1 MFFKMKRRDFIHNFS
16 HAVAA
21 GAILPN
27 FNYLEASK
35 KYALLEN
42 TVNPGKI
49 LIVLNLS
56 GGNDGL
62 NMITPMDQYANLE
75 KVRPHVIIPEKK
87 LIQLGK
93 NDLAFHPEFKDIKV
107 LFDEKRMK
115 IIQNVGYAS
124 PDFSH
129 FRSSDIWQSASDFS
143 EFVTSGWLGRLVE
156 HNHPEFPTAYP
167 NKNYPD
173 PLAIELGYS
182 NSLLLTGR
190 TTFPGFIAGNPE
202 NINQILNEFDNTYPN
217 TYAGDKLNYIQT
229 IAKQS
234 NLYSSVVRD
243 AYIKGNHSFQFPNG
257 DLGGQFYQLSRLIR
271 GGLNTRI
278 YHASLGN
285 FDTHDAQVS
294 PDDHSQGTHA
304 TLLKNINDCII
315 SLMKCL
321 DETGDSDRIM
331 LVTFSEFGRRI
342 VSRSTGGT
350 DHGTAFP
357 MMVFGNNL
365 NTNVIGRNPKID
377 PKITWEDNLEAEFD
391 FRQIYASIIEQW
403 LGGDNATLKDVLTRN
418 FNQVGLT
425 KEYADDD
432 QDGVLDKE
440 DKCLNTPLGAMVDT
454 NGCEVFSLPPDAIS
468 VTASSASCI
477 GQKNGSILIST
488 TNKNF
493 SYTILIGDAN
503 AGVLNKANNY
513 SQKIEN
519 LSVGSYTITLRVDGV
534 QNYERKYDVKIG
546 EPAALNAITSVDSS
560 KSTLNIKLSGSDTY
574 FVYLNGNQKESAE
587 SKIELPLVKG
597 LNSLRITT
605 NKDCQGAYNEEIFL
619 SEEVNISPNPTSG
632 PVNIYIPGNDSVV
645 EITMNNMMG
654 SMILQT
660 NQAIP
665 FNRML
670 DLDLSHLNA
679 GTYLIKLSGNT
690 VRTVSKLVKY

>member
-1 MFFKMKRRDFIHNFS
+1 MKRRDFIHNFS
-16 HAVAA
+16 HALAA

-49 LIVLNLS
+49 LIALNLS

-62 NMITPMDQYANLE
+62 NTITPMDQYSNLD

-93 NDLAFHPEFKDIKV
+93 NDLAFHPELKDLKV
-107 LFDEKRMK
+107 LFDEKRLK

-129 FRSSDIWQSASDFS
+129 FRSADIWQSASEFS
-143 EFVTSGWLGRLVE
+143 EFISSGWLGRLVE
-156 HNHPEFPTAYP
+156 HEHPEFPQSYP
-167 NKNYPD
+167 NAKYPD

-182 NSLLLTGR
+182 NSLLLTGKN
-190 TTFPGFIAGNPE
+190 TFPGFIPGNPD
-202 NINQILNEFDNTYPN
+202 NINSIVNEFDNSYPN
-217 TYAGDKLNYIQT
+217 TYTGDKLNYIQT

-234 NLYSSVVRD
+234 NLYSTVVRN
-243 AYIKGNHSFQFPNG
+243 AYMKGNHSNPFPNG
-257 DLGGQFYQLSRLIR
+257 DLGGQFYQLSRFIR

-278 YHASLGN
+278 YHATLGG
-285 FDTHDAQVS
+285 FDTHDAQVML
-294 PDDHSQGTHA
+294 DDHTKGQHA
-304 TLLKNINDCII
+304 NQLKILNDSII
-315 SLMKCL
+315 ALMKCL

-331 LVTFSEFGRRI
+331 IVTYSEFGRRI
-342 VSRSTGGT
+342 ASRSSGGT

-357 MMVFGNNL
+357 MMIFGNNL
-365 NTNVIGRNPKID
+365 NANVLGKNPKID
-377 PKITWEDNLEAEFD
+377 PKITWEDNLDAEFD
-391 FRQIYASIIEQW
+391 FRQIYASVIEQW
-403 LGGDNATLKDVLTRN
+403 LGGDNATLKDVLTKN

-432 QDGVLDKE
+432 MDGVLDRE

-454 NGCEVFSLPPDAIS
+454 NGCEVFTLAPNAIS
-468 VTASSASCI
+468 VTVSSTSCI
-477 GQKNGSILIST
+477 GQKNGSILLST
-488 TNKNF
+488 SNKNF
-493 SYTILIGDAN
+493 SYTILIGDTN

-619 SEEVNISPNPTSG
+619 SEEVNISPNPTPG
-632 PVNIYIPGNDSVV
+632 PINIYIPGNDSVV
-645 EITMNNMMG
+645 EITLNNMMG

-660 NQAIP
+660 NQVIP
-665 FNRML
+665 FNRIL
-670 DLDLSHLNA
+670 DIDLSHLSA

>member
-1 MFFKMKRRDFIHNFS
+1 MKRRDFIHNFS

-42 TVNPGKI
+42 TVDPGKI
-49 LIVLNLS
+49 LIVLNFS

-62 NMITPMDQYANLE
+62 NMITPMDQYANLD

-93 NDLAFHPEFKDIKV
+93 NDLAFHPEFKDMKV
-107 LFDEKRMK
+107 LFDEKRLK
-115 IIQNVGYAS
+115 IIQNVGYTTA
-124 PDFSH
+124 DFSH
-129 FRSSDIWQSASDFS
+129 FRSSDIWQSASDFNQ
-143 EFVTSGWLGRLVE
+143 FVTSGWLGRLAE
-156 HNHPEFPTAYP
+156 HEHPAFPESYP
-167 NKNYPD
+167 NSKYPD

-182 NSLLLTGR
+182 NSLLLTGVNS
-190 TTFPGFIAGNPE
+190 FPGFIPGSPE
-202 NINQILNEFDNTYPN
+202 NINNIVNEFDNAYPN
-217 TYAGDKLNYIQT
+217 TYTGDKLNYIQI

-243 AYIKGNHSFQFPNG
+243 AYIKGNHNFQFPNG
-257 DLGGQFYQLSRLIR
+257 DLGGQFYKLSRLIR

-278 YHASLGN
+278 YHATIGG
-285 FDTHDAQVS
+285 FDTHDYQVS
-294 PDDHSQGTHA
+294 PDDHTKGPHA
-304 TLLKNINDCII
+304 NLLTNVNDSII
-315 SLMKCL
+315 ALMKCL
-321 DETGDSDRIM
+321 DQTGDSDRIM
-331 LVTFSEFGRRI
+331 LVTYSEFGRRI
-342 VSRSTGGT
+342 ASRGSGGT

-357 MMVFGNNL
+357 MMIFGNNL
-365 NTNVIGRNPKID
+365 NANVLGKNPKID
-377 PKITWEDNLEAEFD
+377 PKMTWEDNLVAEFD
-391 FRQIYASIIEQW
+391 FRQIYASVIEQW
-403 LGGDNATLKDVLTRN
+403 LGGDNATIKDVLTKSY
-418 FNQVGLT
+418 NQVGLT

-432 QDGVLDKE
+432 MDGVLDRE

-454 NGCEVFSLPPDAIS
+454 NGCEVFSLSPDAIS
-468 VTASSASCI
+468 VVVSSTSCI

-493 SYTILIGDAN
+493 TYSISLGDSS

-534 QNYERKYDVKIG
+534 QNYERKYEVKIG
-546 EPAALNAITSVDSS
+546 EPAALNAVTSLDS
-560 KSTLNIKLSGSDTY
+560 LNANLKVKLSGSDSY
-574 FVYLNGNQKESAE
+574 YINLNGNVQETSNPKLDLAL
-587 SKIELPLVKG
+587 IKG

-605 NKDCQGAYNEEIFL
+605 GKDCQGAYNEEIFL
-619 SEEVNISPNPTSG
+619 SEEVNVSPNPTPG
-632 PVNIYIPGNDSVV
+632 PVKVYIPGNDSLV
-645 EITMNNMMG
+645 EITINNMMG
-654 SMILQT
+654 AMILQT
-660 NQAIP
+660 NQTIP
-665 FNRML
+665 YNRML
-670 DLDLSHLNA
+670 DLDLSNLNA

>member
-1 MFFKMKRRDFIHNFS
+1 MKRRDFIHNFS
-16 HAVAA
+16 HALAA

-49 LIVLNLS
+49 LIALNLS

-62 NMITPMDQYANLE
+62 NTITPMDQYSNLD

-93 NDLAFHPEFKDIKV
+93 NDLAFHPELKDLKV
-107 LFDEKRMK
+107 LFDEKRLK

-129 FRSSDIWQSASDFS
+129 FRSADIWQSASEFS
-143 EFVTSGWLGRLVE
+143 EFISSGWLGRLVE
-156 HNHPEFPTAYP
+156 HEHPEFPQSYP
-167 NKNYPD
+167 NAKYPE

-182 NSLLLTGR
+182 NSLLLTGKN
-190 TTFPGFIAGNPE
+190 TFPGFIPGNPD
-202 NINQILNEFDNTYPN
+202 NINSIVNEFDNSYPN
-217 TYAGDKLNYIQT
+217 TYTGDKLNYIQT

-234 NLYSSVVRD
+234 NLYSTVVRN
-243 AYIKGNHSFQFPNG
+243 AYMKGNHSNPFPNG
-257 DLGGQFYQLSRLIR
+257 DLGGQFYQLSRFIR

-278 YHASLGN
+278 YHATLGG
-285 FDTHDAQVS
+285 FDTHDAQVML
-294 PDDHSQGTHA
+294 DDHTKGQHA
-304 TLLKNINDCII
+304 NQLKILNDSII
-315 SLMKCL
+315 ALMKCL

-331 LVTFSEFGRRI
+331 IVTYSEFGRRI
-342 VSRSTGGT
+342 ASRSSGGT

-357 MMVFGNNL
+357 MMIFGNNL
-365 NTNVIGRNPKID
+365 NANVLGKNPKID
-377 PKITWEDNLEAEFD
+377 PKITWEDNLDAEFD
-391 FRQIYASIIEQW
+391 FRQIYASVIEQW
-403 LGGDNATLKDVLTRN
+403 LGGDNATLKDVLTKN

-432 QDGVLDKE
+432 MDGVLDRE

-454 NGCEVFSLPPDAIS
+454 NGCEVFTLAPNAIS
-468 VTASSASCI
+468 VTVSSTSCI
-477 GQKNGSILIST
+477 GQKNGSILLST
-488 TNKNF
+488 SNKNF
-493 SYTILIGDAN
+493 SYTILIGDTN

-619 SEEVNISPNPTSG
+619 SEEVNISPNPTPG
-632 PVNIYIPGNDSVV
+632 PINIYIPGNDSVV
-645 EITMNNMMG
+645 EITLNNMMG

-660 NQAIP
+660 NQVIP
-665 FNRML
+665 FNRIL
-670 DLDLSHLNA
+670 DIDLSHLSA

>member
-1 MFFKMKRRDFIHNFS
+1 MKRRDFIHNFS

-42 TVNPGKI
+42 TVDPGKI
-49 LIVLNLS
+49 LIVLNFS

-62 NMITPMDQYANLE
+62 NMITPMDQYANLD

-93 NDLAFHPEFKDIKV
+93 NDLAFHPEFKDMKV
-107 LFDEKRMK
+107 LFDEKRLK
-115 IIQNVGYAS
+115 IIQNVGYTTA
-124 PDFSH
+124 DFSH
-129 FRSSDIWQSASDFS
+129 FRSSDIWQSASDFNQ
-143 EFVTSGWLGRLVE
+143 FVTSGWLGRLAE
-156 HNHPEFPTAYP
+156 HEHPAFPESYP
-167 NKNYPD
+167 NSKYPD

-182 NSLLLTGR
+182 NSLLLTGVNS
-190 TTFPGFIAGNPE
+190 FPGFIPGSPE
-202 NINQILNEFDNTYPN
+202 NINNIVNEFDNDYPN
-217 TYAGDKLNYIQT
+217 TYTGDKLNYIQI

-243 AYIKGNHSFQFPNG
+243 AYIKGNHNIQFPNG
-257 DLGGQFYQLSRLIR
+257 DLGGQFYKLSRLIR

-278 YHASLGN
+278 YHATIGG
-285 FDTHDAQVS
+285 FDTHDYQVS
-294 PDDHSQGTHA
+294 PDDHTKGPHA
-304 TLLKNINDCII
+304 NLLTNVNDSII
-315 SLMKCL
+315 ALMKCL
-321 DETGDSDRIM
+321 DQTGDSDRIM
-331 LVTFSEFGRRI
+331 LVTYSEFGRRI
-342 VSRSTGGT
+342 ASRGSGGT

-357 MMVFGNNL
+357 MMIFGNNL
-365 NTNVIGRNPKID
+365 NANVLGKNPKID
-377 PKITWEDNLEAEFD
+377 PKMTWEDNLDAEFD
-391 FRQIYASIIEQW
+391 FRQIYASVIEQW
-403 LGGDNATLKDVLTRN
+403 LGSDNATIKDVLTKSY
-418 FNQVGLT
+418 NQVGLT

-432 QDGVLDKE
+432 MDGVLDKE

-454 NGCEVFSLPPDAIS
+454 NGCEVFTLSPDAIS
-468 VTASSASCI
+468 VTASSTSCI

-488 TNKNF
+488 INKNF
-493 SYTILIGDAN
+493 SYTILIGDTN

-534 QNYERKYDVKIG
+534 QNYERKYEVKIG

-560 KSTLNIKLSGSDTY
+560 KSILNIKLSGSDTY
-574 FVYLNGNQKESAE
+574 FVNLNGDQKESAQ
-587 SKIELPLVKG
+587 SKIELPLIKG

-619 SEEVNISPNPTSG
+619 SEEVNVSPNPTPG
-632 PVNIYIPGNDSVV
+632 PVKIYIPGNDSVV
-645 EITMNNMMG
+645 EVKINNMMG

-660 NQAIP
+660 NQTIP
-665 FNRML
+665 YTRML
-670 DLDLSHLNA
+670 DLDLSNLSA

>member
-1 MFFKMKRRDFIHNFS
+1 MKRRDFIHNFS
-16 HAVAA
+16 HALAA

-49 LIVLNLS
+49 LIALNLS

-62 NMITPMDQYANLE
+62 NTITPMDQYSNLD

-93 NDLAFHPEFKDIKV
+93 NDLAFHPELKDLKV
-107 LFDEKRMK
+107 LFDEKRLK

-129 FRSSDIWQSASDFS
+129 FRSADIWQSASEFS
-143 EFVTSGWLGRLVE
+143 EFISSGWLGRLVE
-156 HNHPEFPTAYP
+156 HEHPEFPQSYP
-167 NKNYPD
+167 NAKYPD

-182 NSLLLTGR
+182 NSLLLTGKN
-190 TTFPGFIAGNPE
+190 TFPGFIPGNPD
-202 NINQILNEFDNTYPN
+202 NINSIVNEFDNSYPN
-217 TYAGDKLNYIQT
+217 TYTGDKLNYIQT

-234 NLYSSVVRD
+234 NLYSTVVRN
-243 AYIKGNHSFQFPNG
+243 AYMKGNHSNPFPNG
-257 DLGGQFYQLSRLIR
+257 DLGGQFYQLSRFIR

-278 YHASLGN
+278 YHATLGG
-285 FDTHDAQVS
+285 FDTHDAQVML
-294 PDDHSQGTHA
+294 DDHTKGQHA
-304 TLLKNINDCII
+304 NQLKILNDSII
-315 SLMKCL
+315 ALMKCL

-331 LVTFSEFGRRI
+331 IVTYSEFGRRI
-342 VSRSTGGT
+342 ASRSSGGT

-357 MMVFGNNL
+357 MMIFGNNL
-365 NTNVIGRNPKID
+365 NANVLGKNPKID
-377 PKITWEDNLEAEFD
+377 PKITWEDNLDAEFD
-391 FRQIYASIIEQW
+391 FRQIYASVIEQW
-403 LGGDNATLKDVLTRN
+403 LGGDNATLKDVLTKN

-432 QDGVLDKE
+432 MDGVLDRE

-454 NGCEVFSLPPDAIS
+454 NGCEVFTLAPDAIS
-468 VTASSASCI
+468 VTVSSTSCI
-477 GQKNGSILIST
+477 GQKNGSILLST
-488 TNKNF
+488 SNKNF
-493 SYTILIGDAN
+493 SYTILIGDTN

-619 SEEVNISPNPTSG
+619 SEEVNISPNPTPG
-632 PVNIYIPGNDSVV
+632 PIKIYIPGNDSVV
-645 EITMNNMMG
+645 EITLNNMMG

-660 NQAIP
+660 NQVIP
-665 FNRML
+665 FNRIL
-670 DLDLSHLNA
+670 DMDLSHLSA

>member
-1 MFFKMKRRDFIHNFS
+1 MKRRDFIHNFS

-42 TVNPGKI
+42 TVDPGKI
-49 LIVLNLS
+49 LIVLNFS

-62 NMITPMDQYANLE
+62 NMITPMDQYANLD

-93 NDLAFHPEFKDIKV
+93 NDLAFHPEFKDMKV
-107 LFDEKRMK
+107 LFDEKRLK
-115 IIQNVGYAS
+115 IIQNVGYTTA
-124 PDFSH
+124 DFSH
-129 FRSSDIWQSASDFS
+129 FRSSDIWQSASDFNQ
-143 EFVTSGWLGRLVE
+143 FVTSGWLGRLAE
-156 HNHPEFPTAYP
+156 HEHPAFPESYP
-167 NKNYPD
+167 NSKYPD

-182 NSLLLTGR
+182 NSLLLTGVNS
-190 TTFPGFIAGNPE
+190 FPGFIPGSPE
-202 NINQILNEFDNTYPN
+202 NINNIVNEFDNDYPN
-217 TYAGDKLNYIQT
+217 TYTGEKLNYIQI

-243 AYIKGNHSFQFPNG
+243 AYIKGNHNIQFPNG
-257 DLGGQFYQLSRLIR
+257 DLGGQFYKLSRLIR

-278 YHASLGN
+278 YHATIGG
-285 FDTHDAQVS
+285 FDTHDYQVS
-294 PDDHSQGTHA
+294 QDDHTKGPHSN
-304 TLLKNINDCII
+304 LLANVNDSII
-315 SLMKCL
+315 ALMKCL
-321 DETGDSDRIM
+321 DQTGDSDRIM
-331 LVTFSEFGRRI
+331 LVTYSEFGRRI
-342 VSRSTGGT
+342 ASRGSGGT

-357 MMVFGNNL
+357 MMIFGNNL
-365 NTNVIGRNPKID
+365 NANVLGKNPKID
-377 PKITWEDNLEAEFD
+377 PKMTWEDNLDAEFD
-391 FRQIYASIIEQW
+391 FRQIYASVIEQW
-403 LGGDNATLKDVLTRN
+403 LGGDNATIKDVLTKSY
-418 FNQVGLT
+418 NQVGLT

-432 QDGVLDKE
+432 MDGVLDKE

-454 NGCEVFSLPPDAIS
+454 NGCEVFTLSPDAIS
-468 VTASSASCI
+468 VTASSTSCI

-493 SYTILIGDAN
+493 SYTILIGDTN

-534 QNYERKYDVKIG
+534 QNYERKYEVKIG

-560 KSTLNIKLSGSDTY
+560 KSILNIKLCGSDTY
-574 FVYLNGNQKESAE
+574 FVNLNGDQKESAQ
-587 SKIELPLVKG
+587 SKIELPLIKG

-619 SEEVNISPNPTSG
+619 SEEVSVSPNPTPG
-632 PVNIYIPGNDSVV
+632 PVKIYIPGNDSVV
-645 EITMNNMMG
+645 EVKINNMMG

-660 NQAIP
+660 NQTIP
-665 FNRML
+665 YTRML
-670 DLDLSHLNA
+670 DLDLSNLSA

>member
-1 MFFKMKRRDFIHNFS
+1 MKRRDFIHNFS
-16 HAVAA
+16 HALAA

-49 LIVLNLS
+49 LIALNLS

-62 NMITPMDQYANLE
+62 NTITPMDQYSNLD

-93 NDLAFHPEFKDIKV
+93 NDLAFHPELKDLKV
-107 LFDEKRMK
+107 LFDEKRLK

-129 FRSSDIWQSASDFS
+129 FRSADIWQSASEFS
-143 EFVTSGWLGRLVE
+143 EFISSGWLGRLVE
-156 HNHPEFPTAYP
+156 HEHPEFPQSYP
-167 NKNYPD
+167 NAKYPE

-182 NSLLLTGR
+182 NSLLLTGKN
-190 TTFPGFIAGNPE
+190 TFPGFIPGNPD
-202 NINQILNEFDNTYPN
+202 NINSIVNEFDNSYPN
-217 TYAGDKLNYIQT
+217 TYTGDKLNYIQT

-234 NLYSSVVRD
+234 NLYSTVVRN
-243 AYIKGNHSFQFPNG
+243 AYMKGNHSNPFPNG
-257 DLGGQFYQLSRLIR
+257 DLGGQFYQLSRFIR

-278 YHASLGN
+278 YHATLGG
-285 FDTHDAQVS
+285 FDTHDAQVML
-294 PDDHSQGTHA
+294 DDHTKGQHA
-304 TLLKNINDCII
+304 NQLKILNDSII
-315 SLMKCL
+315 ALMKCL

-331 LVTFSEFGRRI
+331 IVTYSEFGRRI
-342 VSRSTGGT
+342 ASRSSGGT

-357 MMVFGNNL
+357 MMIFGNNL
-365 NTNVIGRNPKID
+365 NANVLGKNPKID
-377 PKITWEDNLEAEFD
+377 PKITWEDNLDAEFD
-391 FRQIYASIIEQW
+391 FRQIYASVIEQW
-403 LGGDNATLKDVLTRN
+403 LGGDNATLKDVLTKN

-432 QDGVLDKE
+432 MDGVLDRE

-454 NGCEVFSLPPDAIS
+454 NGCEVFTLSPDAIS
-468 VTASSASCI
+468 VTVSSTSCI
-477 GQKNGSILIST
+477 GQKNGSILLST
-488 TNKNF
+488 SNKNF
-493 SYTILIGDAN
+493 SYTILIGDTN

-619 SEEVNISPNPTSG
+619 SEEVNISPNPTPG
-632 PVNIYIPGNDSVV
+632 PINIYIPGNDSVV
-645 EITMNNMMG
+645 EITLNNMMG

-660 NQAIP
+660 NQVIP
-665 FNRML
+665 FNRIL
-670 DLDLSHLNA
+670 DIDLSHLSA

>member
-1 MFFKMKRRDFIHNFS
+1 MKRRDFIHNFS

-42 TVNPGKI
+42 TVDPGKI
-49 LIVLNLS
+49 LIVLNFS

-62 NMITPMDQYANLE
+62 NMITPMDQYANLD

-93 NDLAFHPEFKDIKV
+93 NDLAFHPEFKDMKV
-107 LFDEKRMK
+107 LFDEKRLK
-115 IIQNVGYAS
+115 IIQNVGYTTA
-124 PDFSH
+124 DFSH
-129 FRSSDIWQSASDFS
+129 FRSSDIWQSASDFNQ
-143 EFVTSGWLGRLVE
+143 FVTSGWLGRLAE
-156 HNHPEFPTAYP
+156 HEHPAFPESYP
-167 NKNYPD
+167 NSKYPD

-182 NSLLLTGR
+182 NSLLLTGVNS
-190 TTFPGFIAGNPE
+190 FPGFIPGSPE
-202 NINQILNEFDNTYPN
+202 NINNIVNEFDNDYPN
-217 TYAGDKLNYIQT
+217 TYTGDKLNYIQI

-243 AYIKGNHSFQFPNG
+243 AYIKGNHNIQFPNG
-257 DLGGQFYQLSRLIR
+257 DLGGQFYKLSRLIR

-278 YHASLGN
+278 YHATIGG
-285 FDTHDAQVS
+285 FDTHDYQVS
-294 PDDHSQGTHA
+294 PDDHTKGPHA
-304 TLLKNINDCII
+304 NLLTNVNDSII
-315 SLMKCL
+315 ALMKCL
-321 DETGDSDRIM
+321 DQTGDSDRIM
-331 LVTFSEFGRRI
+331 LVTYSEFGRRI
-342 VSRSTGGT
+342 ASRGSGGT

-357 MMVFGNNL
+357 MMIFGNNL
-365 NTNVIGRNPKID
+365 NANVLGKNPKID
-377 PKITWEDNLEAEFD
+377 PKMTWEDNLDAEFD
-391 FRQIYASIIEQW
+391 FRQIYASVIEQW
-403 LGGDNATLKDVLTRN
+403 LGGDNATIKDVLTKSY
-418 FNQVGLT
+418 NQVGLT

-432 QDGVLDKE
+432 MDGVLDKE

-454 NGCEVFSLPPDAIS
+454 NGCEVFTLSPDAIS
-468 VTASSASCI
+468 VTASSTSCI

-488 TNKNF
+488 INKNF
-493 SYTILIGDAN
+493 SYTILIGDTN

-534 QNYERKYDVKIG
+534 QNYERKYEVKIG

-560 KSTLNIKLSGSDTY
+560 KSILNIKLSGSDTY
-574 FVYLNGNQKESAE
+574 FVNLNGDQKESAQ
-587 SKIELPLVKG
+587 SKIELPLIKG

-619 SEEVNISPNPTSG
+619 SEEVNVSPNPTPG
-632 PVNIYIPGNDSVV
+632 PVKIYIPGNDSIV
-645 EITMNNMMG
+645 EVKINNMMG

-660 NQAIP
+660 NQTIP
-665 FNRML
+665 YTRML
-670 DLDLSHLNA
+670 DLDLSNLSA

>member
-1 MFFKMKRRDFIHNFS
+1 MKRRDFIHNFS

-42 TVNPGKI
+42 TVDPGKI
-49 LIVLNLS
+49 LIVLNFS

-62 NMITPMDQYANLE
+62 NMITPMDQYANLD

-93 NDLAFHPEFKDIKV
+93 NDLAFHPEFKDMKV
-107 LFDEKRMK
+107 LFDEKRLK
-115 IIQNVGYAS
+115 IIQNVGYTTA
-124 PDFSH
+124 DFSH
-129 FRSSDIWQSASDFS
+129 FRSSDIWQSASDLNQ
-143 EFVTSGWLGRLVE
+143 FVTSGWLGRLAE
-156 HNHPEFPTAYP
+156 HEHPAFPESYP
-167 NKNYPD
+167 NSKYPD

-182 NSLLLTGR
+182 NSLLLTGVNS
-190 TTFPGFIAGNPE
+190 FPGFIPGSPE
-202 NINQILNEFDNTYPN
+202 NINNIVNEFDNDYPN
-217 TYAGDKLNYIQT
+217 TYTGDKLNYIQI

-243 AYIKGNHSFQFPNG
+243 AYIKGNHNIQFPNG
-257 DLGGQFYQLSRLIR
+257 DLGGQFYKLSRLIR

-278 YHASLGN
+278 YHATIGG
-285 FDTHDAQVS
+285 FDTHDYQVS
-294 PDDHSQGTHA
+294 PDDHTKGPHA
-304 TLLKNINDCII
+304 NLLTNVNDSII
-315 SLMKCL
+315 ALMKCL
-321 DETGDSDRIM
+321 DQTGDSDRIM
-331 LVTFSEFGRRI
+331 LVTYSEFGRRI
-342 VSRSTGGT
+342 ASRGSGGT

-357 MMVFGNNL
+357 MMIFGNNL
-365 NTNVIGRNPKID
+365 NANVLGKNPKID
-377 PKITWEDNLEAEFD
+377 PKMTWEDNLDAEFD
-391 FRQIYASIIEQW
+391 FRQIYASVIEQW
-403 LGGDNATLKDVLTRN
+403 LGGDNATIKDVLTKSY
-418 FNQVGLT
+418 NQVGLT

-432 QDGVLDKE
+432 MDGVLDKE

-454 NGCEVFSLPPDAIS
+454 NGCEVFTLSPDAIS
-468 VTASSASCI
+468 VTASSTSCI

-488 TNKNF
+488 INKNF
-493 SYTILIGDAN
+493 SYTILIGDTN

-534 QNYERKYDVKIG
+534 QNYERKYEVKIG

-560 KSTLNIKLSGSDTY
+560 KSILNIKLSGSDTY
-574 FVYLNGNQKESAE
+574 FVNLNGDQKESAQ

-619 SEEVNISPNPTSG
+619 SEEVNVSPNPTPG
-632 PVNIYIPGNDSVV
+632 PVKIYIPGNDSVV
-645 EITMNNMMG
+645 EVKINNMMG

-660 NQAIP
+660 NQTIP
-665 FNRML
+665 YTRML
-670 DLDLSHLNA
+670 DLDLSNLSA

>member
-1 MFFKMKRRDFIHNFS
+1 MKRRDFIHNFS

-42 TVNPGKI
+42 TVDPGKI
-49 LIVLNLS
+49 LIVLNFS

-62 NMITPMDQYANLE
+62 NMITPMDQYANLD

-93 NDLAFHPEFKDIKV
+93 NDLAFHPEFKDMKV
-107 LFDEKRMK
+107 LFDEKRLK
-115 IIQNVGYAS
+115 IIQNVGYTTA
-124 PDFSH
+124 DFSH
-129 FRSSDIWQSASDFS
+129 FRSSDIWQSASDFNQ
-143 EFVTSGWLGRLVE
+143 FVTSGWLGRLAE
-156 HNHPEFPTAYP
+156 HEHPAFPESYP
-167 NKNYPD
+167 NSKYPD

-182 NSLLLTGR
+182 NSLLLTGVNS
-190 TTFPGFIAGNPE
+190 FPGFIPGSPE
-202 NINQILNEFDNTYPN
+202 NINNIVNEFDNDYPN
-217 TYAGDKLNYIQT
+217 TYTGDKLNYIQI

-243 AYIKGNHSFQFPNG
+243 AYIKGNHNIQFPNG
-257 DLGGQFYQLSRLIR
+257 DLGGQFYKLSRLIR

-278 YHASLGN
+278 YHATIGG
-285 FDTHDAQVS
+285 FDTHDYQVS
-294 PDDHSQGTHA
+294 PDDHTKGPHA
-304 TLLKNINDCII
+304 NLLTNVNDSII
-315 SLMKCL
+315 ALMKCL
-321 DETGDSDRIM
+321 DQTGDSDRIM
-331 LVTFSEFGRRI
+331 LVTYSEFGRRI
-342 VSRSTGGT
+342 ASRGSGGT

-357 MMVFGNNL
+357 MMIFGNNL
-365 NTNVIGRNPKID
+365 NANVLGKNPKID
-377 PKITWEDNLEAEFD
+377 PKMTWEDNLDAEFD
-391 FRQIYASIIEQW
+391 FRQIYASVIEQW
-403 LGGDNATLKDVLTRN
+403 LGGDNATIKDVLTKSY
-418 FNQVGLT
+418 NQVGLT

-432 QDGVLDKE
+432 MDGVLDKE

-454 NGCEVFSLPPDAIS
+454 NGCEVFTLSPDAIS
-468 VTASSASCI
+468 VTASSTSCI

-488 TNKNF
+488 INKNF
-493 SYTILIGDAN
+493 SYTILIGDTN

-534 QNYERKYDVKIG
+534 QNYERKYEVKIG

-560 KSTLNIKLSGSDTY
+560 KSILNIKLSGSDTY
-574 FVYLNGNQKESAE
+574 FVNLNGDQKESAQ

-619 SEEVNISPNPTSG
+619 SEEVNVSPNPTPG
-632 PVNIYIPGNDSVV
+632 PVKIYIPGNDSVV
-645 EITMNNMMG
+645 EVKINNMMG

-660 NQAIP
+660 NQTIP
-665 FNRML
+665 YTRML
-670 DLDLSHLNA
+670 DLDLSNLSA

>member
-1 MFFKMKRRDFIHNFS
+1 MKRRDFIHNFS

-42 TVNPGKI
+42 TVDPGKI
-49 LIVLNLS
+49 LIVLNFS

-62 NMITPMDQYANLE
+62 NMITPMDQYANLD

-93 NDLAFHPEFKDIKV
+93 NDLAFHPEFKDMKV
-107 LFDEKRMK
+107 LFDEKRLK
-115 IIQNVGYAS
+115 IIQNVGYTTA
-124 PDFSH
+124 DFSH
-129 FRSSDIWQSASDFS
+129 FRSSDIWQSASDFNQ
-143 EFVTSGWLGRLVE
+143 FVTSGWLGRLAE
-156 HNHPEFPTAYP
+156 HEHPAFPESYP
-167 NKNYPD
+167 NSKYPD

-182 NSLLLTGR
+182 NSLLLTGVNS
-190 TTFPGFIAGNPE
+190 FPGFIPGSPE
-202 NINQILNEFDNTYPN
+202 NINNIVNEFDNDYPN
-217 TYAGDKLNYIQT
+217 TYTGDKLNYIQI

-243 AYIKGNHSFQFPNG
+243 AYIKGNHNIQFPNG
-257 DLGGQFYQLSRLIR
+257 DLGGQFYKLSRLIR

-278 YHASLGN
+278 YHATIGG
-285 FDTHDAQVS
+285 FDTHDYQVS
-294 PDDHSQGTHA
+294 QDDHTKGPHA
-304 TLLKNINDCII
+304 NLLANVNDSII
-315 SLMKCL
+315 ALMKCL
-321 DETGDSDRIM
+321 DQTGDSDRIM
-331 LVTFSEFGRRI
+331 LVTYSEFGRRI
-342 VSRSTGGT
+342 ASRGSGGT

-357 MMVFGNNL
+357 MMIFGNNL
-365 NTNVIGRNPKID
+365 NANVLGKNPKID
-377 PKITWEDNLEAEFD
+377 PKMTWEDNLDAEFD
-391 FRQIYASIIEQW
+391 FRQIYASVIEQW
-403 LGGDNATLKDVLTRN
+403 LGGDNATIKDVLTKSY
-418 FNQVGLT
+418 NQVGLT

-432 QDGVLDKE
+432 MDGVLDKE

-454 NGCEVFSLPPDAIS
+454 NGCEVFTLSPDAIS
-468 VTASSASCI
+468 VTASSTSCI

-493 SYTILIGDAN
+493 SYTILIGDTN

-534 QNYERKYDVKIG
+534 QNFERKYEVKIG

-560 KSTLNIKLSGSDTY
+560 KSILNIKLSGSDTY
-574 FVYLNGNQKESAE
+574 FVNLNGDQKESAQ
-587 SKIELPLVKG
+587 SKIELPLIKG

-619 SEEVNISPNPTSG
+619 SEEVNVSPNPTPG
-632 PVNIYIPGNDSVV
+632 PVKIYIPGNDSVV
-645 EITMNNMMG
+645 EVKINNMMG

-660 NQAIP
+660 NQTIP
-665 FNRML
+665 YTRML
-670 DLDLSHLNA
+670 DLDLSNLSA

>member
-1 MFFKMKRRDFIHNFS
+1 MKRRDFIHNFS

-42 TVNPGKI
+42 TVDPGKI
-49 LIVLNLS
+49 LIVLNFS

-62 NMITPMDQYANLE
+62 NMITPMDQYANLD

-93 NDLAFHPEFKDIKV
+93 NDLAFHPEFKDMKV
-107 LFDEKRMK
+107 LFDEKRLK
-115 IIQNVGYAS
+115 IIQNVGYTTA
-124 PDFSH
+124 DFSH
-129 FRSSDIWQSASDFS
+129 FRSSDIWQSASDFNQ
-143 EFVTSGWLGRLVE
+143 FVTSGWLGRLAE
-156 HNHPEFPTAYP
+156 HEHPAFPESYP
-167 NKNYPD
+167 NSKYPD

-182 NSLLLTGR
+182 NSLLLTGVNS
-190 TTFPGFIAGNPE
+190 FPGFIPGSPE
-202 NINQILNEFDNTYPN
+202 NINNIVNEFDNDYPN
-217 TYAGDKLNYIQT
+217 TYTGEKLNYIQI

-243 AYIKGNHSFQFPNG
+243 AYIKGNHNIQFPNG
-257 DLGGQFYQLSRLIR
+257 DLGGQFYKLSRLIR

-278 YHASLGN
+278 YHATIGG
-285 FDTHDAQVS
+285 FDTHDYQVS
-294 PDDHSQGTHA
+294 PDDHTKGPHA
-304 TLLKNINDCII
+304 NLLTNVNDSII
-315 SLMKCL
+315 ALMKCL
-321 DETGDSDRIM
+321 DQTGDSDRIM
-331 LVTFSEFGRRI
+331 LVTYSEFGRRI
-342 VSRSTGGT
+342 ASRGSGGT

-357 MMVFGNNL
+357 MMIFGNNL
-365 NTNVIGRNPKID
+365 NANVLGKNPKID
-377 PKITWEDNLEAEFD
+377 PKMTWEDNLDAEFD
-391 FRQIYASIIEQW
+391 FRQIYASVIEQW
-403 LGGDNATLKDVLTRN
+403 LGGDNATIKDVLTKSY
-418 FNQVGLT
+418 NQVGLT

-432 QDGVLDKE
+432 MDGVLDKE

-454 NGCEVFSLPPDAIS
+454 NGCEVFTLSPDAIS
-468 VTASSASCI
+468 VTASSTSCI

-493 SYTILIGDAN
+493 SYTILIGDTN

-534 QNYERKYDVKIG
+534 QNYERKYEVKIG

-560 KSTLNIKLSGSDTY
+560 KSILNIKLSGSDTY
-574 FVYLNGNQKESAE
+574 FVNLNGDQKESAQ

-619 SEEVNISPNPTSG
+619 SEEVNVSPNPTPG
-632 PVNIYIPGNDSVV
+632 PVKIYIPGNDSVV
-645 EITMNNMMG
+645 EVKINNMMG

-660 NQAIP
+660 NQTIP
-665 FNRML
+665 YTRML
-670 DLDLSHLNA
+670 DLDLSNLSA

>member
-1 MFFKMKRRDFIHNFS
+1 MKRRDFIHNFS

-42 TVNPGKI
+42 TVDPGKI
-49 LIVLNLS
+49 LIVLNFN

-62 NMITPMDQYANLE
+62 NMITPMDQYANLD
-75 KVRPHVIIPEKK
+75 KVRPHVIIPEKR

-93 NDLAFHPEFKDIKV
+93 NDLAFHPEFKDMKV
-107 LFDEKRMK
+107 LFDEKRLK
-115 IIQNVGYAS
+115 IIQNVGYTTA
-124 PDFSH
+124 DFSH
-129 FRSSDIWQSASDFS
+129 FRSSDIWQSASDFNQ
-143 EFVTSGWLGRLVE
+143 FVTSGWLGRLAE
-156 HNHPEFPTAYP
+156 HEHPAFPESYP
-167 NKNYPD
+167 NSKYPD

-182 NSLLLTGR
+182 NSLLLTGVNS
-190 TTFPGFIAGNPE
+190 FPGFIPGSPE
-202 NINQILNEFDNTYPN
+202 NINNIVNEFDNDYPN
-217 TYAGDKLNYIQT
+217 TYTGDKLNYIQI

-243 AYIKGNHSFQFPNG
+243 AYIKGNHNIQFPNG
-257 DLGGQFYQLSRLIR
+257 DLGGQFYKLSRLIR

-278 YHASLGN
+278 YHATIGG
-285 FDTHDAQVS
+285 FDTHDYQVS
-294 PDDHSQGTHA
+294 QDDHTKGPHA
-304 TLLKNINDCII
+304 NLLTNVNDSII
-315 SLMKCL
+315 ALMKCL
-321 DETGDSDRIM
+321 DQTGDSDRIM
-331 LVTFSEFGRRI
+331 LVTYSEFGRRI
-342 VSRSTGGT
+342 ASRGSGGT

-357 MMVFGNNL
+357 MMIFGNNL
-365 NTNVIGRNPKID
+365 NANVLGKNPKID
-377 PKITWEDNLEAEFD
+377 PKMTWEDNLDAEFD
-391 FRQIYASIIEQW
+391 FRQIYASVIEQW

-432 QDGVLDKE
+432 MDGVLDKE

-454 NGCEVFSLPPDAIS
+454 NGCEVFTLSPDAIS
-468 VTASSASCI
+468 VTASSTSCI

-493 SYTILIGDAN
+493 SYTILIGDTN

-534 QNYERKYDVKIG
+534 QNYERKYEVKIG

-560 KSTLNIKLSGSDTY
+560 KSILNIKLSGSDTY
-574 FVYLNGNQKESAE
+574 FVNLNGDQKESTQ
-587 SKIELPLVKG
+587 SKIELPLIKG

-619 SEEVNISPNPTSG
+619 SEEVNVSPNPTPG
-632 PVNIYIPGNDSVV
+632 PVKIYIPGNDSVV
-645 EITMNNMMG
+645 EVKINNMMG

-660 NQAIP
+660 NQTIP
-665 FNRML
+665 YTRML
-670 DLDLSHLNA
+670 DLDLSNLNT

-690 VRTVSKLVKY
+690 VRTVCKLVKY